1 MFEEFVGNQNAK
13 DLIGISVKSAIKGKD
28 KLTNMLF
35 TGKAGIG
42 KTYISSLV
50 AKEVDALICNIDGTN
65 LKDASSTKI
74 VVKAIANLIAEYNQ
88 STKKRAIVFLD
99 EAHSINKKVD
109 DMFLRIISENVIQI
123 QKRGDLIE
131 YPIRSKKTGTNNFL
145 SFIFATN
152 RASELSTA
160 LRSRLKT
167 CTVPFIDYTQE
178 EKTTIAK
185 GYLNRKRIHYK
196 KGVCEE
202 IAKRSWTARDVESG
216 CEGIYNYAIAEEL
229 DVVELIDCNKYFK
242 LIGVDENG
250 LNPQEREYVQAITSN
265 GGEASLNIL
274 SCKMG
279 VPVKEIT
286 EMIEPKI
293 IALGIVDVT
302 SKGRSL
308 TGNKDEVNMFEVN
321 K

>member
-50 AKEVDALICNIDGTN
+50 AEEVDALMCNIDGTN
-65 LKDASSTKI
+65 LKSSSSTKI
-74 VVKAIANLIAEYNQ
+74 VVKAIANLIKDYNQ
-88 STKKRAIVFLD
+88 STMKRAIIFID
-99 EAHSINKKVD
+99 EAHSIHKKVD
-109 DMFLRIISENVIQI
+109 DMFLRIISENIIQI
-123 QKRGDLIE
+123 EKNSELIE
-131 YPIRSKKTGTNNFL
+131 YPIRNKKTGTNNFL

-152 RASELSTA
+152 RASELSPA

-167 CTVPFIDYTQE
+167 CTVPFVDYTQE
-178 EKTTIAK
+178 EKEIIAEGNLDRK
-185 GYLNRKRIHYK
+185 GVYHE

-202 IAKRSWTARDVESG
+202 IAKRAWTARDVESG
-216 CEGIYNYAIAEEL
+216 CEGIYNYSLAEDIKTVTLE
-229 DVVELIDCNKYFK
+229 DCNKYFK

-250 LNPQEREYVQAITSN
+250 LNPQEREYVQAIVSS

-293 IALGIVDVT
+293 IALGIVDIT